1 MTRSREAG
9 FSLIEVLVAFAIASI
24 ALTALVQVYS
34 TSAGSARRTADML
47 GALEVAENRLTEL
60 SAVPLAAGQYG
71 PEQEGGFVWQV
82 DIVPEEAA
90 RADGDELLPDPL
102 LRLLLVTVTVG
113 REGATAPLVTLAT
126 ARHASAADIEAR

>member
-47 GALEVAENRLTEL
+47 GALEVAENRLAEL
-60 SAVPLAAGQYG
+60 SAVPLAPGQYG

-82 DIVPEEAA
+82 DIAPEETA

-102 LRLLLVTVTVG
+102 LRLLLVTVTVS

-126 ARHASAADIEAR
+126 ARHAAAADLEAR